1 MGLASA
7 RLIAIINRGFPT
19 NVLTPTWVTVGYLAM
34 QWNLDTNSYQGERGI
49 IVLWMAACIY
59 KYKCASRPYMCHCH
73 QQTNTG
79 PHKTLPKVPTRNFFL
94 PFLPKCGKDT
104 GLARSISKLLQ
115 GLACSSDWSC
125 SWTDTIAFQYICVHL
140 HGNWT
145 LSDNWQF
152 HWNTE
157 WFRGAISWLVACST
171 ASMQPAPSLLG
182 D

>member
-1 MGLASA
+1 MFDCDHIVIRFIHGSCQCSSH
-7 RLIAIINRGFPT
+7 RCYDRGSPT

-79 PHKTLPKVPTRNFFL
+79 PHKTLPKVPTINFLL

-104 GLARSISKLLQ
+104 GLARSISNCYRVWR
-115 GLACSSDWSC
+115 AAA
-125 SWTDTIAFQYICVHL
+125 TEVVAER
-140 HGNWT
+140 T
-145 LSDNWQF
+145 LSPF
-152 HWNTE
+152 NTYVCISM
-157 WFRGAISWLVACST
+157 AI
-171 ASMQPAPSLLG
+171 G
-182 D
+182 H